1 MKKVNL
7 EEELNKPI
15 EEPKV
20 VEQPKEVEKPKV
32 EEPIKL
38 SKRAY
43 EAAVALDDAL
53 KAFKTAEVEYTS
65 EDVRSLAISFLISAN
80 KGTYSPTTTTTKTT
94 AEATGQPKKENKYS
108 IDTGKLDPHGD
119 GNLFKIPDEKYTNPK
134 LPEYRSA
141 TGKSAYWR
149 TKRPNNYSCK
159 FDGANGG
166 FYDLV
171 NGELVKV

>member
-65 EDVRSLAISFLISAN
+65 EDVRSLAISFLISAD
-80 KGTYSPTTTTTKTT
+80 KGTPSYAPKTYT
-94 AEATGQPKKENKYS
+94 NKPRKENAYS